1 MLVGGLCPN
10 TTLLAFVTTSSFIS
24 VWCVRALNELYQ
36 WAILTKQSIAFLNKM
51 SLLPLS
57 VLEKT
62 ERSAA
67 PTCVKYAL
75 QRVLLIVS

>member
-1 MLVGGLCPN
+1 MVCPN
-10 TTLLAFVTTSSFIS
+10 TTLWPFVTTSYLIS
-24 VWCVRALNELYQ
+24 VWCVRALNDLY